1 MQPIRILF
9 CSISG
14 NTRNF
19 IAKLS
24 TYAKEQNQL
33 NTTNPLIKG
42 VEIND
47 LTPFTTETTPYFVC
61 VPTYLSGGNGID
73 SGVTELMTNTLGEY
87 IMYQNNHN
95 LVQGIIGSGNR
106 NFNEQ
111 YILTARRYA
120 QMTNSDVVA
129 DYELRGNPQDVARI
143 YNILVTLS
151 K

>member
-1 MQPIRILF
+1 MEPIRILF

-19 IAKLS
+19 VSKLS
-24 TYAKEQNQL
+24 AYAKNQHL
-33 NTTNPLIKG
+33 NDVSAPLIVG
-42 VEIND
+42 TEITD
-47 LTPFTTETTPYFVC
+47 LTPFDNENQPYFVC

-87 IMYQNNHN
+87 ITYQDNAR
-95 LVQGIIGSGNR
+95 LVKGIIGSGNR

-120 QMTNSDVVA
+120 HMTNSDVVA
-129 DYELRGNPQDVARI
+129 DYELRGNPTDIARI
-143 YNILVTLS
+143 YNILTMLN